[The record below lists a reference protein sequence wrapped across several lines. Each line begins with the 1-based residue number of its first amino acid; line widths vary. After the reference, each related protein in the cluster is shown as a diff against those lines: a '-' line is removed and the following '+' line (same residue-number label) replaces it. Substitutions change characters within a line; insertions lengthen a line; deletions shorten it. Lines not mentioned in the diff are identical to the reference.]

1 MTGISPGLHVRRR
14 SDDVTLRAASRA
26 RRVCLPAR
34 QPRRPRS
41 SWEISKRR
49 WWSMKRGVALA
60 RNVNNWS
67 REYSV
72 AIRTVKTVF
81 EQREK

>member
-1 MTGISPGLHVRRR
+1 MTGISAGLHVRR

-34 QPRRPRS
+34 QPRRRRS

-49 WWSMKRGVALA
+49 WWSMKRGVALR
-60 RNVNNWS
+60 RNVNNGH
-67 REYSV
+67 V
-72 AIRTVKTVF
+72 NTP
-81 EQREK
+81 